1 MNVCKSIMKNCQ
13 NPYDSYGEICVGCN
27 CCGRFGEDTMWQAR
41 YDLAVRELSDL
52 VEKLTSEHFQSNLQQ
67 ANICSSISS
76 WSKDLEE
83 ILTHLD
89 FDKEEGAENET

>member
-1 MNVCKSIMKNCQ
+1 
-13 NPYDSYGEICVGCN
+13 
-27 CCGRFGEDTMWQAR
+27 MWQAR

-76 WSKDLEE
+76 WSEDLEE

-89 FDKEEGAENET
+89 FDKEEGANDERN